1 MKTSNRAAEL
11 TAFLVCVGAVTG
23 AAFSIPAAIGE
34 QQPATPPA
42 AFQFRGEQIASDFGI
57 GYAVT
62 TGDVNGDGRTDVVAI
77 NATDLVWFEAPT
89 WQKPSS

>member
-23 AAFSIPAAIGE
+23 AAFSIPAAVGE
-34 QQPATPPA
+34 QPATPPA
-42 AFQFRGEQIASDFGI
+42 AFQFRAEQIASDFGI

-62 TGDVNGDGRTDVVAI
+62 SGDVNGDGRTDVVAI
-77 NATDLVWFEAPT
+77 RA
-89 WQKPSS
+89 